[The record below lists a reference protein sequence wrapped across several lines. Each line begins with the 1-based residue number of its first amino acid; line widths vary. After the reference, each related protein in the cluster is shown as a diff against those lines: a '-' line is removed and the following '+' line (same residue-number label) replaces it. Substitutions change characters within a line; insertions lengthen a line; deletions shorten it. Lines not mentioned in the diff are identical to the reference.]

1 MTTEEKVPRML
12 LKILT
17 ATGQEKIHYCNLP
30 AVKDAAISFVSE
42 MIWNIVE
49 ATSGMQT
56 ASLVVPGK
64 PSIIYNSR
72 WIVGVEYS
80 FIGAEDAFEDSLY
93 EVSERARKSQKKPQ
107 S

>member
-49 ATSGMQT
+49 ATSGVQA
-56 ASLVVPGK
+56 ASLFVPGK

-80 FIGAEDAFEDSLY
+80 FIGAEAFEESLY

>member
-17 ATGQEKIHYCNLP
+17 ATGQEKIHYCTLP

-49 ATSGMQT
+49 ATSGMQA

-80 FIGAEDAFEDSLY
+80 FIGADTFEESLY

>member
-1 MTTEEKVPRML
+1 MTTEEKVPKML
-12 LKILT
+12 LKVLT
-17 ATGQEKIHYCNLP
+17 ASGQEKIHYCNLP
-30 AVKDAAISFVSE
+30 AAKEAAMSFVSE

-49 ATSGMQT
+49 ATSGKQP
-56 ASLVVPGK
+56 ASLFVPGK
-64 PSIIYNSR
+64 PSTIYNSR

-80 FIGAEDAFEDSLY
+80 FIGADAFEEALY

>member
-12 LKILT
+12 LKVLS
-17 ATGQEKIHYCNLP
+17 ASGQDKIHYCTLP
-30 AVKDAAISFVSE
+30 AGKDAAISFVSE

-49 ATSGMQT
+49 ATSGTQA
-56 ASLVVPGK
+56 ASLFVPGK
-64 PSIIYNSR
+64 PSTIYSSR

-80 FIGAEDAFEDSLY
+80 FIGVDDFEDSLY